1 MPAAFSPRSAAFVAF
16 SCGSLSS
23 VLVRPGRSGAAWVLV
38 AGFESLSS
46 ASAFARRAAIRSGRS
61 VALRPGAGGAAGEW
75 SVSCPVFW
83 QSSRGPAGGVACCL
97 WWVGSAACPPPWRAL
112 GCLMCNSA
120 VRCSSCPPSSPA
132 GAPVPLVRCAPV
144 ARWFAPCPLCGAL
157 GLVLVTSGAARPFLW
172 CAWCGVAAPAPARSR
187 WSPSREPAA
196 VQPSLF

>member
-1 MPAAFSPRSAAFVAF
+1 MVAFSPRSAAFVAF

-75 SVSCPVFW
+75 SVSCPVSW
-83 QSSRGPAGGVACCL
+83 SSSRGPAGAGRLLPVAGGVRGLLRQRWTAP
-97 WWVGSAACPPPWRAL
+97 A
-112 GCLMCNSA
+112 CLMCNSA
-120 VRCSSCPPSSPA
+120 VRCPSCPPSSPA

-144 ARWFAPCPLCGAL
+144 ARWFAPCPLCGAV

-172 CAWCGVAAPAPARSR
+172 CAWCGLASPAPARSR
-187 WSPSREPAA
+187 WSSSREPS
-196 VQPSLF
+196 QLSLF